1 MPAQES
7 WARSLHVGNKRI
19 KALILFFFDDACLLV
34 CILTWL
40 SFLIFVEYKHCT
52 SKDYRLLTFR
62 NHCYCR
68 RIELIFLMRK
78 RQRQQAGRT
87 GAQRIPDHIG
97 CILMTQYNI
106 WLKCDNNMWSEI
118 SFILQSLVTQVSTTL
133 SKTSEWLFFFSW
145 GKPHGA
151 GQYFIVI

>member
-1 MPAQES
+1 MY
-7 WARSLHVGNKRI
+7 
-19 KALILFFFDDACLLV
+19 
-34 CILTWL
+34 CILTCL
-40 SFLIFVEYKHCT
+40 SFLIFFEYKHCT
-52 SKDYRLLTFR
+52 SKDYR

-151 GQYFIVI
+151 GQYFIVIYYFFNMSKSTRAIFKLQILRHFLEIAQMILVVQH